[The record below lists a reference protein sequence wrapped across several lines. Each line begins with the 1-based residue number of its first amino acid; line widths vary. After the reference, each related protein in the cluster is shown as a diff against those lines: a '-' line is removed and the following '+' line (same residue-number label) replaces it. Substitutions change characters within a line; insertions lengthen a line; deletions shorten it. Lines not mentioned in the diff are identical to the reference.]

1 MVWKTILTAVVA
13 FAVGCVLAFLLFRS
27 ALRDTRRRLKAAK
40 TGTHPAQTETKAEKF
55 RAFLSKIGTMNLI
68 LAFIFVSATVFTT
81 VMVSIF
87 LKTGMIPDT
96 LVTCVFSFL
105 GGECGFMAVI
115 RSFKEKWRDR
125 KNELE
130 DRAYYESKSTQE
142 TQNQDKE
149 GF

>member
-1 MVWKTILTAVVA
+1 MIWRTVLPALISFVI
-13 FAVGCVLAFLLFRS
+13 GCALAFFIFGSTIRS
-27 ALRDTRRRLKAAK
+27 YRRRLKLAQK
-40 TGTHPAQTETKAEKF
+40 GTPQNGKPGKI
-55 RAFLSKIGTMNLI
+55 RAFIDKIGTMNLI

-81 VMVSIF
+81 VMVRIF

-115 RSFKEKWRDR
+115 RSFKEKHFDR

-130 DRAYYESKSTQE
+130 DREHFEQKENAGFTDSSNQE
-142 TQNQDKE
+142 D
-149 GF
+149 